1 MIDAHI
7 ELIEAML
14 AFICNKLGDTDEL
27 GDFLREWSRVK
38 SNADETRRDR

>member
-14 AFICNKLGDTDEL
+14 AFICNKLGDTEEL
-27 GDFLREWSRVK
+27 GDFLREWQMVK
-38 SNADETRRDR
+38 DKSKRDD

>member
-14 AFICNKLGDTDEL
+14 AFICNKLGDTEEL

-38 SNADETRRDR
+38 DKSKD

>member
-14 AFICNKLGDTDEL
+14 AFICNKLGDTEEL
-27 GDFLREWSRVK
+27 GAFLREWSKVK
-38 SNADETRRDR
+38 NKSKD

>member
-14 AFICNKLGDTDEL
+14 AYIANKLGDTGEL
-27 GDFLREWSRVK
+27 GDFLREWSKMNNK
-38 SNADETRRDR
+38 SRRDD

>member
-14 AFICNKLGDTDEL
+14 AFICNKLGDTEEL
-27 GDFLREWSRVK
+27 GDFLREWSKVK
-38 SNADETRRDR
+38 NKSRRDD